1 MRKNV
6 WKDSE
11 EVEIEVRESARR
23 ERTRKNYGK
32 KEDRTNPSLDP
43 RSGKNC
49 TCVGSNRKLQRRLR
63 HDVR

>member
-11 EVEIEVRESARR
+11 EVEREVRESARR
-23 ERTRKNYGK
+23 ERNYGK

-49 TCVGSNRKLQRRLR
+49 TCVGSHRKLQRRLR